1 MNIRLK
7 LSLQFAL
14 MVMSIL
20 LMFTAGVYYFSESYR
35 EKGFYTRLHDRAI
48 TAARLLL
55 DVQEVDRDLLKII
68 DRNTQALYL
77 EEIFIIDPEN
87 KQWYSNTE
95 RVYSDKLDI
104 NKVRSNGEIRFN
116 DHSREYIG
124 LLYPYDEKNFVVVV
138 SAIDIYGRAELHN
151 LRIVLISGFLISIV
165 LVILAGLVFAGR
177 ALLPISAVVDQVK
190 KITITNLNLRVDEG
204 NRTDEIA
211 QLAIT
216 FNQMLQRLEDAFARQ
231 REFVSNAAHELRTPF
246 AVIQAEIEFSLLK
259 ERTTGH
265 YIQTLQRLGTEIRR
279 LNALS
284 GGLLDLARLTH
295 GQIETG
301 FKPVRMDELLVE
313 TCTEV
318 INNNP
323 DFRPVIDFDNLPES
337 DNELIVQGNE
347 ALLKTAVRNLI
358 ENACKFSNS
367 RSVKIILLPDLGRLR
382 IKFVD
387 DGIGIPPED
396 IEKIFQPFYRGSN
409 SRFYGG
415 YGLGLA
421 LCREIIRLHR
431 GLLTVQSEVGR
442 GSEFETD
449 LPAKV

>member
-7 LSLQFAL
+7 LTLQFAL

-35 EKGFYTRLHDRAI
+35 EKGFYGRLHDRAI

-55 DVQEVDRDLLKII
+55 DVQEVDRNLLKII

-77 EEIFIIDPEN
+77 EEIFIIDPDN

-95 RVYSDKLDI
+95 RVYSEKLDI
-104 NKVRSNGEIRFN
+104 NKVRHNGEIRFS
-116 DHSREYIG
+116 DHEREYIG
-124 LLYPYDEKNFVVVV
+124 LLYPYQGKNFVVVV

-151 LRIVLISGFLISIV
+151 LRIVLISGFLISII
-165 LVILAGLVFAGR
+165 LVVLAGLVFAGR
-177 ALLPISAVVDQVK
+177 ALLPISLVVDQVK
-190 KITITNLNLRVDEG
+190 QISITNLNLRVDEG
-204 NRTDEIA
+204 NKKDEIA

-231 REFVSNAAHELRTPF
+231 RDFVSNAAHELRTPF
-246 AVIQAEIEFSLLK
+246 AVIQAEIGYCLLK
-259 ERTTGH
+259 ERPIGH

-295 GQIETG
+295 GQIQLE
-301 FKPVRMDELLVE
+301 FNHVRVDELLLE

-318 INNNP
+318 IANSP
-323 DFRPVIDFDNLPES
+323 DFRPIIDFDNLPES
-337 DNELIVQGNE
+337 EHELIVSGNE
-347 ALLKTAVRNLI
+347 ALLKTGLRNII
-358 ENACKFSNS
+358 ENACKFSSS
-367 RSVKIILLPDLGRLR
+367 RSVKIILLPGQGRLR

-396 IEKIFQPFYRGSN
+396 IEKIFLPFYRGSN
-409 SRFYGG
+409 SRYYGG

-421 LCREIIRLHR
+421 LCRDIIRLH
-431 GLLTVQSEVGR
+431 GGYLTVQSEVGL
-442 GSEFETD
+442 GSEFVVD
-449 LPAKV
+449 LPAKK